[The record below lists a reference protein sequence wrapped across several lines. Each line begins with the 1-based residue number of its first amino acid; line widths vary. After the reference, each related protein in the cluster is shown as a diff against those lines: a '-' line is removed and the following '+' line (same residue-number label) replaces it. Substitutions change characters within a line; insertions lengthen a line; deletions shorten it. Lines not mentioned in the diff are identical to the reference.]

1 MAVEKWI
8 RLLVAIV
15 GDHTVA
21 ADPSTSAPS
30 PAFGTHTWW
39 NQVLKLYN
47 RLAVISTKLPI
58 VKDLIE
64 IFIHA
69 SIVELEQK
77 KMVLDKY
84 TYTWERS
91 GTCEDW

>member
-1 MAVEKWI
+1 M
-8 RLLVAIV
+8 
-15 GDHTVA
+15 
-21 ADPSTSAPS
+21 
-30 PAFGTHTWW
+30 
-39 NQVLKLYN
+39 
-47 RLAVISTKLPI
+47 ISTKLPI

-84 TYTWERS
+84 TYT
-91 GTCEDW
+91 